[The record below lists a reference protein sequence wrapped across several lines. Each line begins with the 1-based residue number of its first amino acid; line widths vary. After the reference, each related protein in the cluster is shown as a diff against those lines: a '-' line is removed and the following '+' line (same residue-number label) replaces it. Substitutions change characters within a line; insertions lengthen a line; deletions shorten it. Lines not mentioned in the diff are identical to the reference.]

1 MEKMDNFYQIIQ
13 QEEMKMRTF
22 NKPFIII
29 LIIAALTFLGS
40 SCEEDPIIGPDPGKD
55 PIRVSFT
62 ITSRLV
68 TSSKLSVSGKVK
80 NIGSN
85 TITSHWYIEGQFY
98 ADNTYTLLLGGDVTT
113 INLPLNPGVETLWNL
128 ELSDPDIAEGN
139 YPNFAV
145 RDLVAYY
152 TK

>member
-1 MEKMDNFYQIIQ
+1 
-13 QEEMKMRTF
+13 MRTN
-22 NKPFIII
+22 NKSL
-29 LIIAALTFLGS
+29 LITLIVIALTFLGS
-40 SCEEDPIIGPDPGKD
+40 SCEQDPVIGPDPGKD
-55 PIRVSFT
+55 PIRVTFT
-62 ITSRLV
+62 ITSQLV
-68 TSSKLSVSGKVK
+68 TSTKLSVSGKVK
-80 NIGSN
+80 NTGSS
-85 TITSHWYIEGQFY
+85 TITAYWYIEGQFY

-145 RDLVAYY
+145 KDLVAYY

>member
-1 MEKMDNFYQIIQ
+1 
-13 QEEMKMRTF
+13 MKMRTN
-22 NKPFIII
+22 NKSLLII

-55 PIRVSFT
+55 PISVSFT
-62 ITSRLV
+62 V
-68 TSSKLSVSGKVK
+68 TSQQVTSTKLSVSGKVK
-80 NIGSN
+80 NTGSS
-85 TITSHWYIEGQFY
+85 TITAHWFVEGQFY
-98 ADNTYTLLLGGDVTT
+98 SDNTYTLLLGGDVTT

-145 RDLVAYY
+145 KDLVAYY

>member
-1 MEKMDNFYQIIQ
+1 
-13 QEEMKMRTF
+13 MKMRTF
-22 NKPFIII
+22 NKPLLII

-40 SCEEDPIIGPDPGKD
+40 SCEEDPIIGPDPGKE
-55 PIRVSFT
+55 PIRVTFT
-62 ITSRLV
+62 VTSQLV
-68 TSSKLSVSGKVK
+68 TSTRLSVSGKVK

-85 TITSHWYIEGQFY
+85 TITAHWYVEGQFY

-139 YPNFAV
+139 YPNFAI

>member
-1 MEKMDNFYQIIQ
+1 
-13 QEEMKMRTF
+13 MRTYN
-22 NKPFIII
+22 NKS
-29 LIIAALTFLGS
+29 LVTMLVIATLTFLGS
-40 SCEEDPIIGPDPGKD
+40 SCEQDPIIGPDPGKD

-62 ITSRLV
+62 ITSQLV
-68 TSSKLSVSGKVK
+68 TSTKLSVSGRVK

-85 TITSHWYIEGQFY
+85 TITAYWYIEGQFY
-98 ADNTYTLLLGGDVTT
+98 ADNTYSLLLGGDVTT

-128 ELSDPDIAEGN
+128 ELSDPEIAEGN

>member
-1 MEKMDNFYQIIQ
+1 
-13 QEEMKMRTF
+13 MRTN
-22 NKPFIII
+22 NKSL
-29 LIIAALTFLGS
+29 LITLIVIALTFLGS
-40 SCEEDPIIGPDPGKD
+40 SCEQDPVIGPDPGKD
-55 PIRVSFT
+55 PIRVTFT
-62 ITSRLV
+62 ITSQLV
-68 TSSKLSVSGKVK
+68 TSTRLSVSGKVK
-80 NIGSN
+80 NTGSS
-85 TITSHWYIEGQFY
+85 TITAYWYIEGQFY

-145 RDLVAYY
+145 DDLVAYY

>member
-1 MEKMDNFYQIIQ
+1 
-13 QEEMKMRTF
+13 MKMRTN
-22 NKPFIII
+22 NKSLLILLIII
-29 LIIAALTFLGS
+29 ALTFLGS

-55 PIRVSFT
+55 PISVSFT
-62 ITSRLV
+62 V
-68 TSSKLSVSGKVK
+68 TSQQVTSTKLSVSGKVK
-80 NIGSN
+80 NTGSS
-85 TITSHWYIEGQFY
+85 TITTHWFVEGQFY
-98 ADNTYTLLLGGDVTT
+98 ADNTFTLLLGGDVTT

-145 RDLVAYY
+145 KDLVAYY

>member
-1 MEKMDNFYQIIQ
+1 
-13 QEEMKMRTF
+13 MRTY
-22 NKPFIII
+22 NISLVTM

-40 SCEEDPIIGPDPGKD
+40 SCEEDHIIGPDPGKD

-62 ITSRLV
+62 ITSQLV
-68 TSSKLSVSGKVK
+68 TSTRLSVSGKVK
-80 NIGSN
+80 NIDSN
-85 TITSHWYIEGQFY
+85 TITAHWYIEGQFY

-139 YPNFAV
+139 YPNFALK
-145 RDLVAYY
+145 DLVAYY

>member
-1 MEKMDNFYQIIQ
+1 
-13 QEEMKMRTF
+13 MRTN
-22 NKPFIII
+22 NKSL
-29 LIIAALTFLGS
+29 LITLIVIALTFLGS
-40 SCEEDPIIGPDPGKD
+40 SCEQDPVIGPDPGKD
-55 PIRVSFT
+55 PIRVTFT
-62 ITSRLV
+62 ITSQLV
-68 TSSKLSVSGKVK
+68 TSTRLSVSGKVK
-80 NIGSN
+80 NTGSS
-85 TITSHWYIEGQFY
+85 TITAYWYIEGQFY

-145 RDLVAYY
+145 KDLVAYY

>member
-1 MEKMDNFYQIIQ
+1 
-13 QEEMKMRTF
+13 MRTY
-22 NKPFIII
+22 NKSSVKI

-40 SCEEDPIIGPDPGKD
+40 SCEQDPVIGPDPGKD
-55 PIRVSFT
+55 PIRVTFT
-62 ITSRLV
+62 V
-68 TSSKLSVSGKVK
+68 TSQQVTSTKLSVSGKVK
-80 NIGSN
+80 NTGSS
-85 TITSHWYIEGQFY
+85 TITSYWYVEGQFY

-145 RDLVAYY
+145 KDLVAYY
-152 TK
+152 TN

>member
-1 MEKMDNFYQIIQ
+1 
-13 QEEMKMRTF
+13 MRTN
-22 NKPFIII
+22 NKSLLII
-29 LIIAALTFLGS
+29 LIIIALTFLGS
-40 SCEEDPIIGPDPGKD
+40 SCEQDPVIGPDPGKD
-55 PIRVSFT
+55 PIRVTFT
-62 ITSRLV
+62 ITSQLV
-68 TSSKLSVSGKVK
+68 TSTKLSVSGKVK
-80 NIGSN
+80 NTGSS
-85 TITSHWYIEGQFY
+85 TITAYWYIEGQFY

-145 RDLVAYY
+145 NDLVAYY

>member
-1 MEKMDNFYQIIQ
+1 MSTN
-13 QEEMKMRTF
+13 
-22 NKPFIII
+22 NKSL
-29 LIIAALTFLGS
+29 LITLIVIALTFLGS
-40 SCEEDPIIGPDPGKD
+40 SCEQDPVIGPDPGKD
-55 PIRVSFT
+55 PIRVTFT
-62 ITSRLV
+62 ITSQLV
-68 TSSKLSVSGKVK
+68 TSTRLSVSGKVK
-80 NIGSN
+80 NTGSS
-85 TITSHWYIEGQFY
+85 TITAYWYIEGQFY

-145 RDLVAYY
+145 NDLVAYY

>member
-1 MEKMDNFYQIIQ
+1 MTTN
-13 QEEMKMRTF
+13 
-22 NKPFIII
+22 NKSLLII
-29 LIIAALTFLGS
+29 LTIIAITFLGS
-40 SCEEDPIIGPDPGKD
+40 SCEQDPVIGPDPGKD

-62 ITSRLV
+62 ITSQLV
-68 TSSKLSVSGKVK
+68 TSTKLSVSGKVK
-80 NIGSN
+80 NTGSS
-85 TITSHWYIEGQFY
+85 TITAYWYIEGQFY

-139 YPNFAV
+139 YPNFALKE
-145 RDLVAYY
+145 LVAFY

>member
-22 NKPFIII
+22 NKPLLII

-62 ITSRLV
+62 ITSQLV
-68 TSSKLSVSGKVK
+68 TSTKLSVSGKVK

-85 TITSHWYIEGQFY
+85 TITAHWYIEGQFY

>member
-1 MEKMDNFYQIIQ
+1 
-13 QEEMKMRTF
+13 MRTN
-22 NKPFIII
+22 NKSLPII

-40 SCEEDPIIGPDPGKD
+40 SCEQDPVIGPDPGKD
-55 PIRVSFT
+55 PIRVTFT
-62 ITSRLV
+62 ITSQLV
-68 TSSKLSVSGKVK
+68 TSTRLSVSGKVK
-80 NIGSN
+80 NTGSS
-85 TITSHWYIEGQFY
+85 TITAYWYIEGQFY

-139 YPNFAV
+139 YPNFALK
-145 RDLVAYY
+145 DLVAYY

>member
-1 MEKMDNFYQIIQ
+1 MDNFYLIKQ
-13 QEEMKMRTF
+13 QEEIIMKTY
-22 NKPFIII
+22 NKSLIII
-29 LIIAALTFLGS
+29 LIVVALAFLGS
-40 SCEEDPIIGPDPGKD
+40 SCEEDPVIGPDPGKD
-55 PIRVSFT
+55 PIRVTFT
-62 ITSRLV
+62 ITSQQV
-68 TSSKLSVSGKVK
+68 TSTKLSVSGRVK
-80 NIGSN
+80 NTGSS
-85 TITSHWYIEGQFY
+85 TITAYWYIEGQFY